1 MEELAGDQLAGAWL
15 PPLVGAIGGADFA
28 EIFQASLH
36 DGFGVDH
43 VVVFTFDPRA
53 RAGTLATVGR
63 IGAGL
68 AARLA
73 RDYAVA
79 GWFER
84 DPNLP
89 AIRAAGP
96 VPAPLHTPLA
106 RPSYARDY
114 RRRFFETADIVDK
127 CAFCVRAPD
136 GCILYANFHRLAA
149 SGPFDPG
156 RRAALL
162 RHGGVLAAALMRHR
176 QIVASVRRLEPV
188 GSAFAPLTRREKEV
202 CAGIL
207 KGLTSDGIALALG
220 VTRNTVMTLRRR
232 AYARLGISSQAE
244 LVRLALSPG

>member
-1 MEELAGDQLAGAWL
+1 MVGAEPGAWAWL
-15 PPLVGAIGGADFA
+15 PPLVGAIGGADFP

-36 DGFGVDH
+36 QGFGVDH
-43 VVVFTFDPRA
+43 VVVFTFDPHA

-96 VPAPLHTPLA
+96 VPAALHTPLA
-106 RPSYARDY
+106 RRPYALDY
-114 RRRFFETADIVDK
+114 RRRFFEAADIVDK
-127 CAFCVRAPD
+127 FAFSVRAPD
-136 GCILYANFHRLAA
+136 GCILYANFHRLAD
-149 SGPFDPG
+149 SGPFDAAG
-156 RRAALL
+156 RAALL
-162 RHGGVLAAALMRHR
+162 QHGGVLAAALLRHR
-176 QIVASVRRLEPV
+176 QLITASRRLEPV
-188 GSAFAPLTRREKEV
+188 GSAFAALTAREREV

-207 KGLTSDGIALALG
+207 NGLTSDGIALALG
-220 VTRNTVMTLRRR
+220 VSRNTVLTLRRR
-232 AYARLGISSQAE
+232 AYARLGISSQGE
-244 LVRLALSPG
+244 LVRLALSAG